1 MEKQKEGGL
10 EKNSLLFGD
19 FHRRNATTFISMVA
33 GLVMNGLALAFT
45 FFSLTLFL
53 SSTYFHPL
61 CGFVF
66 FVLRAA
72 TIVKVAN
79 LGAIKRGFLE
89 HRIDLVV
96 DKTSPACGCIAGRD
110 LWRILLQVLLEVRG
124 AFAADLVSIGKLRE
138 REGRG

>member
-1 MEKQKEGGL
+1 MGKQKGGSWNNL
-10 EKNSLLFGD
+10 LLFGD
-19 FHRRNATTFISMVA
+19 FHRRNATIISMVA

-124 AFAADLVSIGKLRE
+124 AFAADLVSIDKLRE